1 MYRGGGVSLKLCA
14 PTQEMCKHIGTRDLR
29 SLEKV

>member
-1 MYRGGGVSLKLCA
+1 VYRGGGGRLKLCA
-14 PTQEMCKHIGTRDLR
+14 PIQEMCKHIGTRDLR

>member
-1 MYRGGGVSLKLCA
+1 VYRGGGVSLKLCA
-14 PTQEMCKHIGTRDLR
+14 PTQEMCKHIGMRHLR